1 MTGNVGSELTQ
12 TKSPSSAPS
21 VLFVCVHNAGKS
33 QMAAALMRAK
43 AGNSVIVYSGG
54 THPGDELNE
63 PARVAAAELGATMEG
78 EYPKVIADEVFMSV
92 DRIVIL
98 GNEAK
103 LETVEGMRGSIETW
117 LTPEPGV
124 EVGDKL
130 AQTRIVRDD
139 IATRID
145 KLLIELTH
153 Q

>member
-1 MTGNVGSELTQ
+1 MTE
-12 TKSPSSAPS
+12 TKPS

-43 AGNSVIVYSGG
+43 AGDTIHVLSGG
-54 THPGDELNE
+54 THPGVALNE
-63 PARVAAAELGATMEG
+63 PARIAAEELGASMDG
-78 EYPKVIADEVFMSV
+78 EYPKEITDEVFMSV

-103 LETVEGMRGSIETW
+103 LAAADGMHGTIETW
-117 LTPEPGV
+117 LTPEPDP

-139 IATRID
+139 IALRVD
-145 KLLIELTH
+145 DLYNELTKK
-153 Q
+153 

>member
-1 MTGNVGSELTQ
+1 MSNDNPT
-12 TKSPSSAPS
+12 

-43 AGNSVIVYSGG
+43 AGDAVNVLSGG
-54 THPGDELNE
+54 THPGDELNG
-63 PARVAAAELGATMEG
+63 PAKTAVEELGASMDG
-78 EYPKVIADEVFMSV
+78 EFPKAITEEVFMSV

-103 LETVEGMRGSIETW
+103 LTEVDGMRGTIETW
-117 LTPEPGV
+117 LTPEPGP

-130 AQTRIVRDD
+130 AQTRIIRDD
-139 IATRID
+139 IARRVD
-145 KLLIELTH
+145 LLFNQLTN

>member
-1 MTGNVGSELTQ
+1 VPENKPT
-12 TKSPSSAPS
+12 

-43 AGNSVIVYSGG
+43 AGDAVNILSGG
-54 THPGDELNE
+54 THPGDELNG
-63 PARVAAAELGATMEG
+63 PARTAVGEIGASMDG
-78 EYPKVIADEVFMSV
+78 EFPKAITDEVFRKV

-103 LETVEGMRGSIETW
+103 LAPVEGMIGTIETW
-117 LTPEPGV
+117 LTPEPGP

-130 AQTRIVRDD
+130 AQTRIIRDD
-139 IATRID
+139 IVRRVD
-145 KLLIELTH
+145 DLLNELTN

>member
-1 MTGNVGSELTQ
+1 VTE
-12 TKSPSSAPS
+12 TKPT

-43 AGNSVIVYSGG
+43 AGDAIQVLSGG
-54 THPGDELNE
+54 THPGDVLNE
-63 PARVAAAELGATMEG
+63 PARIAAEELGASMEG
-78 EYPKVIADEVFMSV
+78 EYPKEITDEVFMNG

-103 LETVEGMRGSIETW
+103 LTAVDGMKGTIETW
-117 LTPEPGV
+117 LTPEPGP

-139 IATRID
+139 IARRVEG
-145 KLLIELTH
+145 LYNELTKN
-153 Q
+153 

>member
-1 MTGNVGSELTQ
+1 MPD
-12 TKSPSSAPS
+12 TKPT

-43 AGNSVIVYSGG
+43 AGEEINVLSGG
-54 THPGDELNE
+54 THPGDALNE
-63 PARVAAAELGATMEG
+63 PARIAAAELGASMDG
-78 EYPKVIADEVFMSV
+78 EYPKEITDEVFMSV

-103 LETVEGMRGSIETW
+103 LTPVNGMRGNIETW
-117 LTPEPGV
+117 LTPEPGP

-139 IATRID
+139 IARRVENLYT
-145 KLLIELTH
+145 ELTKK
-153 Q
+153 

>member
-1 MTGNVGSELTQ
+1 MTE
-12 TKSPSSAPS
+12 TKPS

-43 AGNSVIVYSGG
+43 AGETINVLSGG
-54 THPGDELNE
+54 THPGDALNE
-63 PARVAAAELGATMEG
+63 PARIAVKELGASMDG
-78 EYPKVIADEVFMSV
+78 EYPKEIPDAVFMSV

-103 LETVEGMRGSIETW
+103 LAAIDGMRGTIETW
-117 LTPEPGV
+117 LTPEPGP

-139 IATRID
+139 IARRVD
-145 KLLIELTH
+145 DLYNELTKN
-153 Q
+153 